1 MRQRRLAGKATIL
14 LAAVA
19 AIAVARAQQQPAA
32 PAPPGDAPSA
42 PSVPVGRME
51 SLGGDRYRIGA
62 IVVDKRARRFSVPG
76 RLVHLG
82 EALEY
87 FAVTTGGQKAYE
99 SLLELD
105 ATGSELNLACI
116 LVGLDAAAA
125 VRPTH
130 QFDDRRVE
138 GQAVAIGL
146 SWKDGRRTRRL
157 TALEALTTPENR
169 KGIREQWIYIASGSF
184 GEPPRYAADFLGTLI
199 GFVHDPASVI
209 EHATG
214 LGIGSY
220 GSVAGDAR
228 ALPPVGTPVDVE
240 IKAIGESR

>member
-1 MRQRRLAGKATIL
+1 MKRRRLACNVTLL
-14 LAAVA
+14 LAALA
-19 AIAVARAQQQPAA
+19 TITLARAQQPAA
-32 PAPPGDAPSA
+32 PAPSGDAPPA
-42 PSVPVGRME
+42 PSIPVGRME

-62 IVVDKRARRFSVPG
+62 IVVDKRARRFTVPG

-87 FAVTTGGQKAYE
+87 LAVTTGGQKAYE

-105 ATGSELNLACI
+105 ATGSEFNLACI

-138 GQAVAIGL
+138 GHAVAIEL

-169 KGIREQWIYIASGSF
+169 KGIREEWIYIASGSF
-184 GEPPRYAADFLGTLI
+184 GEPPRYAADLLGTLI

-214 LGIGSY
+214 LGIGAY

-228 ALPPVGTPVDVE
+228 ALPPVGTPVNVE
-240 IKAIGESR
+240 IKAIGGSR